1 MLNVPSLTKLECWS
15 ILLAMIIVILP
26 TNWNYFRC
34 SPSYI
39 RIERQSN
46 KNDRIVESVQWLFL
60 KQLGEQTKDTRTYI
74 CISPSTHV
82 TLPHFKFQMLKIP
95 CYKLMIPQF
104 DPQVW
109 VRSQQDAKQMKII
122 LNITRWPLSISHKA
136 SPQEAK
142 IKLIGKNRNKIKL
155 EPPVTSL
162 FEVFLA
168 YHDPP
173 WYSGRWCIN

>member
-1 MLNVPSLTKLECWS
+1 MHQFRSRKWERSLNWIAKLN
-15 ILLAMIIVILP
+15 P
-26 TNWNYFRC
+26 TITQMDIYICTQNHNLHLFF
-34 SPSYI
+34 PSYR
-39 RIERQSN
+39 RIQGQSN

-60 KQLGEQTKDTRTYI
+60 KQLGEQTTDTRTYI

-122 LNITRWPLSISHKA
+122 LNWFWYTMTIVHFTQGQSSGSLNKTYW
-136 SPQEAK
+136 QE
-142 IKLIGKNRNKIKL
+142 
-155 EPPVTSL
+155 
-162 FEVFLA
+162 
-168 YHDPP
+168 
-173 WYSGRWCIN
+173 